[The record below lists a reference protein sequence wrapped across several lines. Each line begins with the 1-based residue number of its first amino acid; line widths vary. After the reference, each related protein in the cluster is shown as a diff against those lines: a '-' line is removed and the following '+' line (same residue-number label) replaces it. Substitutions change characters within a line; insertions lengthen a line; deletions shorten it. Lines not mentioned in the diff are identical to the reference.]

1 MAATKAQINVTA
13 CTWGTSPSPTPLT
26 RVTSISVGQAG
37 GLVKF
42 KGDTD
47 VYPTIIANVD
57 NEPNISITTADI
69 GTLMG
74 FSSGAVGTFTA
85 TLNDAKLAT
94 GGAVVFTMVN
104 AVFETA
110 DSQAQHAQFGSV
122 TASWQGY
129 SSDGSTP
136 PLSLARS

>member
-1 MAATKAQINVTA
+1 MAATKAQINFSAT
-13 CTWGTSPSPTPLT
+13 TWGVSPSPTPLT
-26 RVTSISVGQAG
+26 RVTSVSVGQG
-37 GLVKF
+37 GSLIKF

-47 VYPTIIANVD
+47 LYPTIIANVD

-74 FSSGAVGTFTA
+74 FTPGNVGTFST
-85 TLNDAKLAT
+85 TLNDAKLAMN
-94 GGAVVFTMVN
+94 GAVVFTMIN

-122 TASWQGY
+122 TASWQGF

-136 PLSLARS
+136 PLSLARA